1 MLFSA
6 AGVAFTPTLRPHV
19 AQQTARAAVVCG
31 LEAPV
36 PPAAV
41 VILEAA
47 TRQARTIAAH
57 HGVGW
62 LTLTPAL
69 TRGPSLNRNLT
80 LTRTQAHTRGH
91 CTTHTPY
98 HPVCASAPS
107 EAARLRTTALRS
119 RPIRNP
125 AIPGAISQPRAVAA
139 GFLFLSPTLALMPT
153 RTQPSPGRSA
163 AAAAAAGG
171 GGGGGPVPFAEHLPD
186 EPALRTALR
195 QGQGV
200 HGLQVAQRR
209 PEREGHRAGR
219 QARLLRHVKV

>member
-62 LTLTPAL
+62 LTLTPTL
-69 TRGPSLNRNLT
+69 TRGPSLNCSLT

-91 CTTHTPY
+91 CTTHTSY
-98 HPVCASAPS
+98 HPACALAPS
-107 EAARLRTTALRS
+107 EAALGWERQRFAAALS
-119 RPIRNP
+119 E
-125 AIPGAISQPRAVAA
+125 
-139 GFLFLSPTLALMPT
+139 TLPY
-153 RTQPSPGRSA
+153 PGRFRS
-163 AAAAAAGG
+163 
-171 GGGGGPVPFAEHLPD
+171 
-186 EPALRTALR
+186 
-195 QGQGV
+195 
-200 HGLQVAQRR
+200 HGRWRR
-209 PEREGHRAGR
+209 GFCS
-219 QARLLRHVKV
+219 